1 MQNHFYSFKSNEYS
15 VVAYKKESYL
25 KMVKLIRIDQVKE
38 ITGLSRSTLYEMMN
52 KGLFPQSISIGSRAI
67 AWTDSSIQE
76 WIESRINASK

>member
-1 MQNHFYSFKSNEYS
+1 M
-15 VVAYKKESYL
+15 
-25 KMVKLIRIDQVKE
+25 KLLRISAVQE